1 MSEAIKYF
9 DSAKIKYDRVDYTGA
24 IADLDKA
31 IELDPNYALA
41 YTNRGL
47 AKAHLKQYSEAIA
60 DYDKAIE
67 LDLKTCSSLHEPRH
81 RKSSTQTI

>member
-47 AKAHLKQYSEAIA
+47 AALSKYFIA
-60 DYDKAIE
+60 
-67 LDLKTCSSLHEPRH
+67 SLILFLLE
-81 RKSSTQTI
+81 

>member
-47 AKAHLKQYSEAIA
+47 AKAHLKQ
-60 DYDKAIE
+60 
-67 LDLKTCSSLHEPRH
+67 R
-81 RKSSTQTI
+81 